1 MTKFTIFSQK
11 NGLVPLPSVVSPLCL
26 RRVLKA
32 LNANPIDPGKMVAD
46 KNWRL
51 SGLQII
57 EKGHL
62 CH

>member
-1 MTKFTIFSQK
+1 M
-11 NGLVPLPSVVSPLCL
+11 NGLVSLPSVVSPLCL

>member
-1 MTKFTIFSQK
+1 MTKFTIFFGDDLFLS
-11 NGLVPLPSVVSPLCL
+11 PSVVSPLCL

-46 KNWRL
+46 KKWRL